1 MSLAQDIVDR
11 NRTADQHSHHRPGWF
26 AATLG
31 CRAAA
36 IPADELRPRAERID
50 CLDHFLENLLMQLPP
65 LTRDQVRRVDQIAIQ
80 DFEMP
85 GIVLMENAGR
95 GAAEVIDQLAPDG
108 LITILCG
115 SGNNAG
121 DGYVIARH
129 LQVMNRVVRIV
140 SLIDPDSLRG
150 DAAVNAK
157 IAANANIEIIRTESV
172 DAVQRSI
179 MDATTVV
186 DAILGT
192 GARGAPRGMF
202 ADAVIA
208 ANDHPGLKIAID
220 LPTGLDC
227 DTGVANDPT
236 FRADHT
242 LTFVSRKVGFEK
254 ENADAYVGVVKE
266 IGIGVPR
273 KLLQD
278 VLTW

>member
-1 MSLAQDIVDR
+1 
-11 NRTADQHSHHRPGWF
+11 
-26 AATLG
+26 
-31 CRAAA
+31 
-36 IPADELRPRAERID
+36 
-50 CLDHFLENLLMQLPP
+50 MQLPP
-65 LTRDQVRRVDQIAIQ
+65 LTRDQVRRVDQIAIN
-80 DFEMP
+80 DFQMP

-95 GAAEVIDQLAPDG
+95 GAAEVIHQHAPDG

-129 LQVMNRVVRIV
+129 LQLMNRSVRIL
-140 SLIDPDSLRG
+140 SLVDPESLGG
-150 DAAVNAK
+150 DAAINAK
-157 IAANANIEIIRTESV
+157 IAANANIEIIL
-172 DAVQRSI
+172 AVSSEELKATI
-179 MDATTVV
+179 TDATTVV

-192 GARGAPRGMF
+192 GARGAPRGLF
-202 ADAVIA
+202 ADAVRT
-208 ANDHPGLKIAID
+208 ANNHPALKIAID

-242 LTFVSRKVGFEK
+242 ITFVSRKVGFQK
-254 ENADAYVGVVKE
+254 ENADAYVGVVSE

-273 KLLQD
+273 KLLED